1 MAYVNLACYY
11 VIGLPVGVIMGWVF
25 HMGVEVFLAF
35 SLLSNIFIFK
45 LDKFNFY
52 LFYFCS
58 DICIVITR
66 GEIAGNMGRDDFW
79 WNCTADDNIGYFNLQ
94 M

>member
-25 HMGVEVFLAF
+25 HLGVEVFLAF

-52 LFYFCS
+52 LFYF
-58 DICIVITR
+58 IVI
-66 GEIAGNMGRDDFW
+66 
-79 WNCTADDNIGYFNLQ
+79 YVLL
-94 M
+94 